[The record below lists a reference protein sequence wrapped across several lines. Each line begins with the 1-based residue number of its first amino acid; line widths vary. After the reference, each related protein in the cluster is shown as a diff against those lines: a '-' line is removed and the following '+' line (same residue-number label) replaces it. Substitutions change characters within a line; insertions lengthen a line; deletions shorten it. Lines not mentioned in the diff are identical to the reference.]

1 MPKLDP
7 RQFKLLKR
15 SPAGKISTKEIFAE
29 SVPVDAGSAY
39 TVVDAATGKLPA
51 KLQAKRIS
59 QDLQIW
65 VDGEPLIRLEGFYA
79 PGNGNTAFDGSGELF
94 SIATGQYSS
103 GYALLTG
110 DPVGTSDKV
119 VIGPGEEGAS
129 GSTMLWGGA
138 IALGGLAVAAGAKST
153 GASSATPASV
163 GGAGGSTGG
172 SWCGRSR

>member
-15 SPAGKISTKEIFAE
+15 SPAGKISTKEILAE

-65 VDGEPLIRLEGFYA
+65 VDGEPLIRFEGFYA
-79 PGNGNTAFDGSGELF
+79 PGNGNTDFDGSGELF
-94 SIATGQYSS
+94 NIATGQYSS
-103 GYALLTG
+103 
-110 DPVGTSDKV
+110 
-119 VIGPGEEGAS
+119 
-129 GSTMLWGGA
+129 
-138 IALGGLAVAAGAKST
+138 
-153 GASSATPASV
+153 
-163 GGAGGSTGG
+163 
-172 SWCGRSR
+172 C